1 MVRLNKIYTRTGDA
15 GETGLG
21 NGERRPKSDLRV
33 ETYGT
38 VDELNAVIGLARLSA
53 DPELDAMLARV
64 QNELFDLGAELATP
78 LTGEPL
84 GYEPLKIVAAQVARL
99 EREIDS
105 MNEKLAPLKSFV
117 LPAGS
122 PASAHLHHARTVA
135 RRAERL
141 MVALGRVP
149 GEAVAEAAL
158 AYVNRLSDH
167 LFVAARIANEDGRAD
182 VLWVPGASREA

>member
-21 NGERRPKSDLRV
+21 NGERRLKSDLRV

-38 VDELNAVIGLARLSA
+38 VDELNAVIGLARLA
-53 DPELDAMLARV
+53 ATPELDAMLARV

-84 GYEPLKIVAAQVARL
+84 GYEPLKIVASQVERL
-99 EREIDS
+99 EREIDA
-105 MNEKLAPLKSFV
+105 MNEKLEPLKSFV

-141 MVALGRVP
+141 MVALGRV
-149 GEAVAEAAL
+149 ESVADVAL

-167 LFVAARIANEDGRAD
+167 LFVAARIANADGRAD